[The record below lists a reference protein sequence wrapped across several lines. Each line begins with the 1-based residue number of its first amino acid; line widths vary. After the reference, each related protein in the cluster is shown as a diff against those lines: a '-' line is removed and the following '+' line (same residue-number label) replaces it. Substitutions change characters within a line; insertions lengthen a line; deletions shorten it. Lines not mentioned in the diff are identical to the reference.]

1 MECDTMANKSYNKE
15 LFHSVMN
22 DVDDRIHITRAKDHS
37 SDKII
42 IREVE
47 DESTSDSTSQISNVS
62 FIPSSR
68 YEYVENSSGQKIK
81 LRKSKA
87 AEKPVSEEIPAKLE
101 SAHFLLEISED
112 HLSAHLMVQ
121 KRLENPYTKEEILEF
136 LNGNGIVYG
145 IDESVLSN
153 ILNGSC
159 YYEEVLIAKGI
170 APINGKD
177 GYYEYHFNTN
187 PETKPII
194 LKDGSVD
201 YNTLGKFEL
210 TMKDQLLATYHA
222 SCPHKD
228 GMDIYGRTLK
238 AIEGKE
244 LPKLAGKGF
253 DYEPEN
259 QEYYANIEGKVSL
272 ENGELHVVPVF
283 TVENLEATTG
293 DLVFHGDV
301 LVKGNV
307 FSNVTVKTTGNIT
320 VNGHVEI
327 ATLIAGK
334 DVLLKN
340 GMQGSGSG
348 RIYARGNVMAKFLE
362 QTTVQANGNVSA
374 NAILNCNIFSGKSV
388 IVSGTR
394 GSILGGSVTAVEEIQ
409 ASTIGNRVG
418 IDTKLVIG
426 IEEDFK
432 TAMEKLDANIEEC
445 NDTYRRIER
454 DLERVNFR
462 LEQQSSSSLLA
473 ERKELLEQKKKYQLN
488 LDRLIAKRE
497 NMADI
502 RERSS
507 RGKII
512 ISGMVHPCSHIIMN
526 GLSEVLST
534 ERRNVTFSRAL
545 REIRIISNT
554 L

>member
-1 MECDTMANKSYNKE
+1 MANKSYNKE
-15 LFHSVMN
+15 LFNSVMN

-47 DESTSDSTSQISNVS
+47 NEHPSDSESQISNVA

-81 LRKSKA
+81 LRKPKTT
-87 AEKPVSEEIPAKLE
+87 EKPQQEEIPAKLE
-101 SAHFLLEISED
+101 SAHFFLQISED
-112 HLSAHLMVQ
+112 NLSAHIMVQ
-121 KRLENPYTKEEILEF
+121 KRLENPYTKEEILDF
-136 LNGNGIVYG
+136 LKGNGIVYG
-145 IDESVLSN
+145 IDETMLTNLVE
-153 ILNGSC
+153 GKC
-159 YYEEVLIAKGI
+159 YYEEVRIAKGL
-170 APINGKD
+170 APVNGKD

-228 GMDIYGRTLK
+228 GMDIYGRILK
-238 AIEGKE
+238 AVEGKE
-244 LPKLAGKGF
+244 LSKLKGKGF
-253 DYEPEN
+253 DYEPEEM
-259 QEYYANIEGKVSL
+259 EYYANIEGKVSL

-283 TVENLEATTG
+283 IVENLEATTG

-301 LVKGNV
+301 MVKGNV

-362 QTTVQANGNVSA
+362 QTVVQANGNVSA

-418 IDTKLVIG
+418 MDTKLVIG

-432 TAMEKLDANIEEC
+432 TAMEKLDADIETC
-445 NDTYRRIER
+445 SDAHRRLER

-462 LEQQSSSSLLA
+462 LGQQSSPALIS
-473 ERKELLEQKKKYQLN
+473 EQKELMEQRKKSQLN

-502 RERSS
+502 RERSA
-507 RGKII
+507 RGKIV
-512 ISGMVHPCSHIIMN
+512 ISGLVYPCSHIIMN

-534 ERRNVTFSRAL
+534 ERRNVTFSRSL

>member
-1 MECDTMANKSYNKE
+1 MANKSYDNE

-47 DESTSDSTSQISNVS
+47 NEHTSESESQISNVS

-81 LRKSKA
+81 LRKPKTSVKPSKE
-87 AEKPVSEEIPAKLE
+87 EKPAKLE
-101 SAHFLLEISED
+101 SAHFLLQISED
-112 HLSAHLMVQ
+112 NLSAHLMVQ
-121 KRLENPYTKEEILEF
+121 KRLDNPYTKEEILEF

-145 IDESVLSN
+145 IDEQMLSN
-153 ILNGSC
+153 ILNGNC
-159 YYEEVLIAKGI
+159 YYEEIQIAKGV
-170 APINGKD
+170 APVNGKD

-210 TMKDQLLATYHA
+210 TMKDQLLATYHP

-228 GMDIYGRTLK
+228 GMDVYGRVLK
-238 AIEGKE
+238 AVEGKE
-244 LPKLAGKGF
+244 LPKLSGKGF
-253 DYEPEN
+253 DYEAEE

-272 ENGELHVVPVF
+272 ENGQLQVVPVF
-283 TVENLEATTG
+283 IVENLEATTG

-301 LVKGNV
+301 VVKGNV

-348 RIYARGNVMAKFLE
+348 RIYAKGNVMAKFLE
-362 QTTVQANGNVSA
+362 QTVVQANGNVSA
-374 NAILNCNIFSGKSV
+374 NAILNCTIFSGKSV

-409 ASTIGNRVG
+409 ASTIGNRIG
-418 IDTKLVIG
+418 MDTKLVIG

-432 TAMEKLDANIEEC
+432 TAMENLDAEIEEC
-445 NDTYRRIER
+445 SDAFRRVER
-454 DLERVNFR
+454 ELERVNFR
-462 LEQQSSSSLLA
+462 IGQQSSPALIT
-473 ERKELLEQKKKYQLN
+473 EQKELFEQKKKYRVN
-488 LDRLIAKRE
+488 LDRLTAKRE

-502 RERSS
+502 RERSA

-512 ISGMVHPCSHIIMN
+512 ISGLVYPSSRIIMN

>member
-1 MECDTMANKSYNKE
+1 MECDTMANKSYDNE

-22 DVDDRIHITRAKDHS
+22 DVDDRIHITRAKDRS

-47 DESTSDSTSQISNVS
+47 NERTSDSESQISNVS
-62 FIPSSR
+62 FIPSGR

-81 LRKSKA
+81 LRKPKTSA
-87 AEKPVSEEIPAKLE
+87 KPSQQEIPAKLE
-101 SAHFLLEISED
+101 SAHFLLQISED
-112 HLSAHLMVQ
+112 NLSAHLMVQ
-121 KRLENPYTKEEILEF
+121 KRLDHPYTKEEILEF
-136 LNGNGIVYG
+136 LEGNGIVYG
-145 IDESVLSN
+145 IDEKMLSDIIDGN
-153 ILNGSC
+153 R
-159 YYEEVLIAKGI
+159 YYEEVLIARGI
-170 APINGKD
+170 APVNGKD

-210 TMKDQLLATYHA
+210 TMKDQLLATYHV

-228 GMDIYGRTLK
+228 GMDIYGRVLK
-238 AIEGKE
+238 AVEGKE
-244 LPKLAGKGF
+244 LPKLTGKGF
-253 DYEPEN
+253 DYEPEE

-272 ENGELHVVPVF
+272 ENGQLQVVPVF
-283 TVENLEATTG
+283 IVENLEATTG

-301 LVKGNV
+301 VVKGNV

-348 RIYARGNVMAKFLE
+348 RIYAKGNVMAKFLE
-362 QTTVQANGNVSA
+362 QTMVQANGNVSA

-409 ASTIGNRVG
+409 ASTIGNRIG
-418 IDTKLVIG
+418 MDTKLVIG

-432 TAMEKLDANIEEC
+432 TTMEKLDAEIEEC
-445 NDTYRRIER
+445 SDTCRRIER

-462 LEQQSSSSLLA
+462 IKQQSSSALIV
-473 ERKELLEQKKKYQLN
+473 EQKELLEQKKKYR
-488 LDRLIAKRE
+488 LDFERLIAKRE
-497 NMADI
+497 NLADI

-512 ISGMVHPCSHIIMN
+512 ISGLVYPSSRIVMN
-526 GLSEVLST
+526 GLTEVLST
-534 ERRNVTFSRAL
+534 ERRNVTFSRSL

>member
-1 MECDTMANKSYNKE
+1 MECDTMANKSYNDE
-15 LFHSVMN
+15 LFHSIMN

-47 DESTSDSTSQISNVS
+47 EDSSSQISNVS
-62 FIPSSR
+62 FLPSSR

-81 LRKSKA
+81 VRKSKTT
-87 AEKPVSEEIPAKLE
+87 EKPTKEEIPAKLE
-101 SAHFLLEISED
+101 SAHFLLEVSD
-112 HLSAHLMVQ
+112 DYLTAHLMVQ
-121 KRLENPYTKEEILEF
+121 KRLENPYTREEILDF
-136 LNGNGIVYG
+136 LKGNGIVYG
-145 IDESVLSN
+145 IDETVLTN

-159 YYEEVLIAKGI
+159 YYEEVLIAKGV
-170 APINGKD
+170 APTHGKD
-177 GYYEYHFNTN
+177 GYYEFHFNTN

-228 GMDIYGRTLK
+228 GMDIYGRVLK

-244 LPKLAGKGF
+244 LPKLTGKGF
-253 DYEPEN
+253 DYEPEG

-283 TVENLEATTG
+283 IVENLEATTG

-307 FSNVTVKTTGNIT
+307 FSNVTVKTIGNIT

-362 QTTVQANGNVSA
+362 QTMVQANGNVSA

-418 IDTKLVIG
+418 MDTKLVIG
-426 IEEDFK
+426 MEEDFK
-432 TAMEKLDANIEEC
+432 TAMEKLDTVIEETS
-445 NDTYRRIER
+445 DTLRRIER

-462 LEQQSSSSLLA
+462 LGQQSSSALIT
-473 ERKELLEQKKKYQLN
+473 EQKDLLVQQKKQRMQLN
-488 LDRLIAKRE
+488 QLTAKRE

-502 RERSS
+502 RERSA

-512 ISGMVHPCSHIIMN
+512 ISGMVYPCSHIIMN